1 MLEVLKG
8 VTSLKPVVAQNAIT
22 YAGKAPVICKDKS
35 EVMVKYNKANDY
47 GANKYLIVYCNSGVG
62 AKLVNQ
68 SRIWIKDICVI
79 GKCEIYPG

>member
-35 EVMVKYNKANDY
+35 EVMVKQRTNNYRVNIDIGEYKNP
-47 GANKYLIVYCNSGVG
+47 GGGVG
-62 AKLVNQ
+62 SFLFVQ
-68 SRIWIKDICVI
+68 M
-79 GKCEIYPG
+79 